1 MKVLL
6 KIYDH
11 SVYSRT
17 AFLGAVQVLGA
28 GRISVWGGG
37 RGAMP
42 NNMASKGRGT
52 VKTKNM
58 VCTAGG
64 GLVRKTTFQVS
75 NIHFKPTT
83 ESS

>member
-1 MKVLL
+1 MC
-6 KIYDH
+6 
-11 SVYSRT
+11 
-17 AFLGAVQVLGA
+17 G
-28 GRISVWGGG
+28 GRGG

-64 GLVRKTTFQVS
+64 GEGLVRKTTFQVS
-75 NIHFKPTT
+75 NIHIKPTK
-83 ESS
+83 ESN

>member
-1 MKVLL
+1 M
-6 KIYDH
+6 
-11 SVYSRT
+11 
-17 AFLGAVQVLGA
+17 GG
-28 GRISVWGGG
+28 GGG

-52 VKTKNM
+52 VKKKNM

-64 GLVRKTTFQVS
+64 WLVRKTTFQVR

>member
-1 MKVLL
+1 M
-6 KIYDH
+6 
-11 SVYSRT
+11 
-17 AFLGAVQVLGA
+17 G
-28 GRISVWGGG
+28 GGG

-52 VKTKNM
+52 VKKENM
-58 VCTAGG
+58 VSTAGA
-64 GLVRKTTFQVS
+64 GLVRKTTFQVR